1 MFIDLLEKYN
11 VAVPRYTS
19 YPTVPMWD
27 NIEVDSKKWIFQA
40 KECFDKN
47 EQISLYIH
55 LPYCE
60 SLCTYCGCNKYITKN
75 HSVEEPYIEA
85 LLKEW
90 SIYVKALG
98 RLPKVKEL
106 HLGGGTP
113 TFFSPEN
120 LNRLIQGIFKF
131 SQIDGKC
138 EMSFEAH
145 PSSTNYEHL
154 KVLKEIG
161 FNRMSLGVQDFD
173 EGIMKTIHRFQTL
186 EQIENISS
194 YARKLAYDSINYDL
208 IYGLPGQNKEHIQK
222 NMELLK
228 SLKPDRIAF
237 YSYAHIPTVKPGQRA
252 YSEEDLL
259 KGRDKL
265 ELYQCG
271 RQLML
276 EMGYVDIGM
285 DHFALKNDSLYK
297 SMKNRKL
304 HRNFM
309 GYTAMKTDLSI
320 GLGASAI
327 SDCGS
332 AYAQNE
338 KNVKLYIQK
347 LQDREEVPLIKNH
360 FLNEEDKRVKDHI
373 LNLICHFETNW
384 LSASDAYLFENNE
397 LLVQMEE
404 DGLVRRFPRQI
415 KVSPKGKNFI
425 RNICSALDMRMKAS
439 QGTAVFSKAV

>member
-1 MFIDLLEKYN
+1 
-11 VAVPRYTS
+11 
-19 YPTVPMWD
+19 
-27 NIEVDSKKWIFQA
+27 
-40 KECFDKN
+40 
-47 EQISLYIH
+47 
-55 LPYCE
+55 
-60 SLCTYCGCNKYITKN
+60 
-75 HSVEEPYIEA
+75 
-85 LLKEW
+85 
-90 SIYVKALG
+90 
-98 RLPKVKEL
+98 
-106 HLGGGTP
+106 
-113 TFFSPEN
+113 
-120 LNRLIQGIFKF
+120 
-131 SQIDGKC
+131 
-138 EMSFEAH
+138 
-145 PSSTNYEHL
+145 
-154 KVLKEIG
+154 
-161 FNRMSLGVQDFD
+161 
-173 EGIMKTIHRFQTL
+173 
-186 EQIENISS
+186 
-194 YARKLAYDSINYDL
+194 
-208 IYGLPGQNKEHIQK
+208 
-222 NMELLK
+222 
-228 SLKPDRIAF
+228 
-237 YSYAHIPTVKPGQRA
+237 
-252 YSEEDLL
+252 
-259 KGRDKL
+259 
-265 ELYQCG
+265 
-271 RQLML
+271 
-276 EMGYVDIGM
+276 
-285 DHFALKNDSLYK
+285 
-297 SMKNRKL
+297 MKNRKL